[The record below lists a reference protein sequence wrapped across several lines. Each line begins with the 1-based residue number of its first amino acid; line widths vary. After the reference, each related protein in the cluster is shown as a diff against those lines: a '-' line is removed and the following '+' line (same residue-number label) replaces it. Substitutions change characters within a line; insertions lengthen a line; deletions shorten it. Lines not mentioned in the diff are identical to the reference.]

1 MAEWN
6 PSCFS
11 LTHTPE
17 HALCSFSILYSFI
30 LSHAHANI
38 QSMTQP
44 QCCVCFP
51 RTVIIEVTGQIRR
64 SQDKPG
70 KPFCGFAS
78 QMLRRIRMLLLFH
91 LFLNLCS
98 IQKVI
103 ILFQFFRCS
112 ELNNLTCTQKQLKI
126 LKRLMK
132 KNHSFLLKK
141 QRYIEI
147 VHRVNVHISW
157 VRQFGRLN
165 A

>member
-91 LFLNLCS
+91 LFFKSHPSCS

-103 ILFQFFRCS
+103 VLFQFFRCS
-112 ELNNLTCTQKQLKI
+112 ELHNLTCTQKPLKI

-132 KNHSFLLKK
+132 KIINFYWKNKGTLKLCTEWM
-141 QRYIEI
+141 YISLE
-147 VHRVNVHISW
+147 
-157 VRQFGRLN
+157 
-165 A
+165 